1 MLGVF
6 SYLKIQHVLIIVVFG
21 ARMGVFSPQGSVDTD
36 LMVGI
41 GWLLMGCI
49 IPISWEYILVANA
62 NERPL
67 VSASVARTV

>member
-1 MLGVF
+1 MQEWVYF
-6 SYLKIQHVLIIVVFG
+6 
-21 ARMGVFSPQGSVDTD
+21 SVDTD

>member
-1 MLGVF
+1 MACTGFYWLCVTYSLVQEWVYF
-6 SYLKIQHVLIIVVFG
+6 
-21 ARMGVFSPQGSVDTD
+21 SVDTD